1 MSPPA
6 RFDSIHQLEAAV
18 GSHLGFSEW
27 VEVTQA
33 SIGAFADATG
43 DHQWIHVDPDRAAAG
58 PFGTTI
64 AHGYFTLA
72 LAVRFA
78 REILDI
84 DGLSLASNL
93 GTEKVRFIA
102 PVPVGSR
109 LRAGGALKSI
119 DAARVQSTDAG
130 TSDVMVVLELTFE
143 LEGNDKPACV
153 ADLVYSIPDG
163 QVSV

>member
-1 MSPPA
+1 MSPPP
-6 RFDSIHQLEAAV
+6 RFDSIQELEAAV

-27 VEVTQA
+27 VEVTQVR
-33 SIGAFADATG
+33 IDAFADATG

-64 AHGYFTLA
+64 AHGYLTLA

-78 REILDI
+78 QEILDI
-84 DGLSLASNL
+84 EGLSLASNL

-119 DAARVQSTDAG
+119 DAAA
-130 TSDVMVVLELTFE
+130 SDVMVVLELTFE
-143 LEGNDKPACV
+143 VEGSDKPACV
-153 ADLVYSIPDG
+153 ADLVYSIRDR